1 MSKFTPTD
9 RKEFLKLVDNRTNA
23 LMSAMNGDLLQNKED
38 LKREVLKG
46 KGFEKNSDEVYE
58 EIQSVKSDLADKV
71 SEAYE
76 GEQQSMEVRIAEETE
91 KLQQELRELTNE
103 FQKKKTD
110 LTLKIALVKENIM
123 GDAKKLEDKIA
134 KEKFP
139 ESLAK
144 IETLTK
150 EQEAVKNIEE
160 IVEAD
165 IRNKIAMIRKFRY
178 RMESSIRDKSN
189 RVKEALVMCDD
200 KDEAQVLVKSIPTI
214 EELIIACQGAN
225 GINDLIA
232 TMSPKLMLP
241 LATETSES
249 LKNAVGKQDI
259 TPQPESKKEEP
270 QRELEGKAEVISIEP
285 SEEAPQETRTP
296 TMEVSDEEDEEI
308 EEEDTDDADDSE
320 DIEEEED
327 DTEEEEDEEESE
339 EETEEAAEVE
349 AETGAEASE
358 E

>member
-200 KDEAQVLVKSIPTI
+200 KDEAQVLVKSIPTV

-259 TPQPESKKEEP
+259 TPQPEPKKEEEP
-270 QRELEGKAEVISIEP
+270 QRELEGEAKVISIEA
-285 SEEAPQETRTP
+285 SEEGVVETVNAEHDT
-296 TMEVSDEEDEEI
+296 EVETGDDED
-308 EEEDTDDADDSE
+308 DDSE

-327 DTEEEEDEEESE
+327 DTEEEEEVEESE